1 MEYKFAK
8 RMAGMQASAVR
19 EILKVTQRPE
29 VISFAGGLPAPE
41 LFPVEEIG
49 KVCQEVCAAEGHK
62 VLQYATTEGR
72 PSLRAKIADHVIEC
86 HDLGHLHTEVTKHR
100 IPGSL
105 WYRVKRL
112 LESPT
117 AAIMTFWMQST
128 FSLQGVSLKAPSPLI
143 VNTPLFSSHSM
154 PSMVQLSS
162 LSASAPL

>member
-1 MEYKFAK
+1 MKELDKLFC
-8 RMAGMQASAVR
+8 GMDDAQF
-19 EILKVTQRPE
+19 L
-29 VISFAGGLPAPE
+29 E
-41 LFPVEEIG
+41 LLVADQ
-49 KVCQEVCAAEGHK
+49 VAEGA
-62 VLQYATTEGR
+62 QT
-72 PSLRAKIADHVIEC
+72 
-86 HDLGHLHTEVTKHR
+86 DLC